1 MSLKKNIRKIL
12 GKKTKQLKLL
22 QFHAKKISVKRYQ
35 KKRVIVCFNGVLSHG
50 GLVDRLKGIVSF
62 YEIAKSLDYDFY
74 IQFDDPFSL
83 DVFLEPNVLDWKIDR
98 REVHYHPTKTKIVYT
113 VNNFNINPLE
123 LIRKSS
129 AETFLIYAN
138 IDYLKILYPH
148 ESSEFLETKWKTN
161 FNELFKKSKLLESKL
176 KGVEKDKYICFHT
189 RFTTLMGDFVDTT
202 SLVLSDVEKEDL
214 IDQLQKKVQIIIESS
229 NQKCYAFSDSI
240 YFLNTI
246 KVKENVHLVKG
257 NPFHMDN
264 FKKGSNL
271 EGHLKT
277 VLDFF
282 MISESEKVY
291 FLKIGRMYH
300 SSFSKY
306 AAIIGNKPF
315 EIITD

>member
-1 MSLKKNIRKIL
+1 M
-12 GKKTKQLKLL
+12 
-22 QFHAKKISVKRYQ
+22 KRYQ
-35 KKRVIVCFNGVLSHG
+35 RKRIIVCFNGVLPHG
-50 GLVDRLKGIVSF
+50 GLVDRLKGIVSY
-62 YEIAKSLDYDFY
+62 YEIAKCLDYDFY

-83 DVFLEPNVLDWKIDR
+83 DVFLESNVLDWKIKR
-98 REVHYHPTKTKIVYT
+98 KEVQYHPTKTKIIYT
-113 VNNFNINPLE
+113 VNNFNINPLDS
-123 LIRKSS
+123 IKKSN

-138 IDYLKILYPH
+138 IDYLKILHPN
-148 ESSEFLETKWKTN
+148 EASAFLEEKWKTN

-176 KGVEKDKYICFHT
+176 KGIEKDKYICFHT

-202 SLVLSDVEKEDL
+202 SLILNNTEKDKL
-214 IDQLQKKVQIIIESS
+214 INQLQKEIQVITESS
-229 NQKCYAFSDSI
+229 NHKCYAFSDSI
-240 YFLNTI
+240 HFLNTI
-246 KVKENVHLVKG
+246 KAKEDINLVKG

-264 FKKGSNL
+264 FKNDDNL

-291 FLKIGRMYH
+291 FLKIGKMYH

-306 AAIIGNKPF
+306 AAIIGGKPF